1 VLIDG
6 GADINAKRQDGTN
19 ALYWAKSWRH
29 LEIVEMLEKAGAREE
44 VPIWAREGTG
54 GSRN

>member
-1 VLIDG
+1 MLIDG

-19 ALYWAKSWRH
+19 ALYWAKSWRR

-54 GSRN
+54 GLRN

>member
-1 VLIDG
+1 VLDG

-54 GSRN
+54 GLRN